1 MECALRLG
9 RQFSTVQYAELKPIV
24 DKIAEYEIEKK
35 DIFNLNE
42 LLKDSDQEITK
53 MAEKELVEK
62 KNSLKFLEQELLKLL
77 IPKDINDSKNSIL
90 EKLTSKK

>member
-1 MECALRLG
+1 M
-9 RQFSTVQYAELKPIV
+9 Q
-24 DKIAEYEIEKK
+24 EYEIEKK

-77 IPKDINDSKNSIL
+77 IPKILTTLKNSIL
-90 EKLTSKK
+90 EIRAGTGGMKHLLFAADLLSMYQNFLP